1 MGGSVAKQG
10 RRLTPEMRSRKLQA
24 LDFIKRYIAQWGQSP
39 SIGEVGAALGVSRKR
54 AHELIH
60 QLARE
65 EMIRHARG
73 KTRGISL
80 IDRGEEISEADMLLR
95 LASDGWKVVQEDG
108 TLTKNGLTGLPF
120 LDHDPD
126 NGEGSSDGAKPG

>member
-1 MGGSVAKQG
+1 MGGGASQA

-24 LDFIKRYIAQWGQSP
+24 LDFIKRYVAQWGQSP
-39 SIGEVGAALGVSRKR
+39 SIGEVAAALGVSRKR

-65 EMIRHARG
+65 EMIRHVRG

-80 IDRGEEISEADMLLR
+80 IDQGEEISEADMLLR
-95 LASDGWKVVQEDG
+95 LASEGWKIVNDAG
-108 TLTKNGLTGLPF
+108 TLTKNGLISLPF
-120 LDHDPD
+120 LDHDPTD
-126 NGEGSSDGAKPG
+126 SEGSCDGAKPG